1 MPLAFGIPAYIAAV
15 IFLCTWLLITIY
27 ALHRSSGSQI
37 DEQNIELNTIQL
49 CIQLSILEPAHLM
62 QNATC

>member
-1 MPLAFGIPAYIAAV
+1 MPFAFDTLAYIATA

-27 ALHRSSGSQI
+27 TLHHPSEPQI

-49 CIQLSILEPAHLM
+49 HIQLFILESAHY
-62 QNATC
+62 

>member
-1 MPLAFGIPAYIAAV
+1 MPLAFDIPAYIAAA

-27 ALHRSSGSQI
+27 IFRHPSGPQI

-49 CIQLSILEPAHLM
+49 RVQLSIPEPAHL
-62 QNATC
+62 